1 MASKESRAS
10 KMMTK
15 RREDL
20 VDLLLRPGTW
30 RRGMYDL
37 VHRGWCIIAD
47 EGLSS
52 FVRGFERYIQSNL
65 TKKRNPFELVPAED
79 LEKMRIKC
87 ASFSYRPKISI
98 ITPVWNI
105 KEEWLKEAIDSVLN
119 QVYDNWELCIVDD
132 ASNKSYI
139 KEVLADYQ
147 RKDSRIRVKY
157 LNENLGV
164 SGASNEALAMSTGD
178 FVGFLDH
185 DDALL
190 PNALYEVV
198 LLLNR
203 NDNADFCYSDEILIS
218 EGGKP
223 IYAYFRP
230 DFSLDYLLSHCYIVH
245 FVVIRLSILIIIG
258 GFRAEFNASQDYDL
272 FLRVVSETRNV
283 VHIPKILYKWRQHES
298 STGHQFKEEVMDSSK
313 RALQDFIDREGIEGR
328 VCPTKYFNF
337 FRLKREVIG
346 HPIISII
353 IPTKDRI
360 DLLRRCVES
369 IQIRTSYANYEV
381 IIVDNLSEKKETAE
395 YLDFLQKNF
404 ENYRILKFSEK
415 FNYSKLNNFAVKF
428 THGEHLLF
436 LNNDVEVLNSEWLEA
451 MLEQSQRDEIGCV
464 GAKLHY
470 PDKKIQH
477 AGVIIGLAGAA
488 EHIYRRY
495 DSSELGYM
503 GHLVSIRNYSA
514 VTAACLM
521 IKRSIFNEIGGFDES
536 FEIGFGDVDLCLMA
550 REFGY
555 ENIFTPYA
563 QLIHYES
570 STRGI
575 SSSDPHPNDT
585 KFFLD
590 KWQRYIQLGD
600 PYYNPNLPLDS
611 YDISSY
617 VSKRH
622 RFRLL

>member
-1 MASKESRAS
+1 MIMIKDC
-10 KMMTK
+10 KN
-15 RREDL
+15 L
-20 VDLLLRPGTW
+20 VDLLFKPGTRRREMYELVRSGW
-30 RRGMYDL
+30 R
-37 VHRGWCIIAD
+37 IIAE

-52 FVRGFERYIQSNL
+52 FAGGFKRYIRSKL
-65 TKKRNPFELVPAED
+65 IKKRNPFKLVPAED
-79 LEKMRIKC
+79 LEKMRIKG
-87 ASFSYRPKISI
+87 AAFSYRPKISI

-105 KEEWLKEAIDSVLN
+105 KEEWLRETIDSVLN

-139 KEVLADYQ
+139 KDFLANYQ
-147 RKDSRIRVKY
+147 KKDSRIMVKY
-157 LNENLGV
+157 LPENLGV

-178 FVGFLDH
+178 YVGFLDH

-203 NDNADFCYSDEILIS
+203 NADADFLYSDEVLLS
-218 EGGKP
+218 ESGKP

-245 FVVIRLSILIIIG
+245 FVVIRSSIISKIG
-258 GFRAEFNASQDYDL
+258 GFRIDFKASQDYDL
-272 FLRVVSETRNV
+272 FLRVISETRNI

-298 STGHQFKEEVMDSSK
+298 STGHQFKEVVMESSM
-313 RALQDFIDREGIEGR
+313 RALQDFIDREGIEGSIY
-328 VCPTKYFNF
+328 PTNHFNF
-337 FRLKREVIG
+337 FRLKRKIIG
-346 HPIISII
+346 HPNISII

-369 IQIRTSYANYEV
+369 IQTRTSYANYE
-381 IIVDNLSEKKETAE
+381 IIIIDNLSEKEETFA

-404 ENYRILKFSEK
+404 KNCRILKFSEK
-415 FNYSKLNNFAVKF
+415 FNYSKLNNYAVKF

-477 AGVIIGLAGAA
+477 GGVIIGLAGAA

-495 DSSELGYM
+495 DSSEIGYM

-521 IKRSIFNEIGGFDES
+521 IKRSIFIEVGGFDNS
-536 FEIGFGDVDLCLMA
+536 FEIGFGDVDLCLTV

-555 ENIFTPYA
+555 ENVFTPYA
-563 QLIHYES
+563 QLLHYES

-585 KFFLD
+585 KNFLD
-590 KWQRYIQLGD
+590 KWQRYIRLGD

-617 VSKRH
+617 VSIRH
-622 RFRLL
+622 RFWRL